1 MDRVR
6 VGVIGVGKMAEIRH
20 LPILAGLPQV
30 ELVAFCDTSAEN
42 LAARGDDY
50 GVAARYADH
59 HEMFEAESLDAV
71 CIFIPPFAHTDAE
84 IIAAQRGI
92 HLFVEKPPTLSMDQA
107 RAINAAIA
115 EGGVISQ
122 VGFNS
127 RYRPSAEVA
136 RERLAGR
143 LVVQALVHRLHGSG
157 ALAWWWKLERFSGGP
172 FVENTIHYV
181 DLLRWL
187 AGEFAGV
194 SAQVIDRPD
203 PTEELDIPLS
213 ICATYALQ
221 SGGVANVT
229 TCAALDRRGHSQFL
243 VVAEGSLYDLSD
255 SHLTVNGEPVA
266 DDGERRNCYEAEF
279 AAFFDAIIS
288 GDRALARSPYDDG
301 ARSLAAVLAA
311 VHSARNAGAWVDL
324 RDPAWSVG

>member
-1 MDRVR
+1 MDRLR

-30 ELVAFCDTSAEN
+30 ELVAFCDTSEEN
-42 LAARGDDY
+42 LAARGEDY

-59 HEMFEAESLDAV
+59 HEMFDAETLDAV

-84 IIAAQRGI
+84 IIAAERAI
-92 HLFVEKPPTLSMDQA
+92 HVFVEKPPTLSMEQA
-107 RAINAAIA
+107 REINAAIKGA
-115 EGGVISQ
+115 GIITQ

-127 RYRPSAEVA
+127 RYRLSAEVA

-143 LVVQALVHRLHGSG
+143 TVVQALVHRLHGSG
-157 ALAWWWKLERFSGGP
+157 ALAWWWKIERFSGGP
-172 FVENTIHYV
+172 FVENTIHHV

-187 AGEFAGV
+187 AGEFTGV

-213 ICATYALQ
+213 ICATYALA

-229 TCAALDRRGHSQFL
+229 TCAALERRGHSQFL
-243 VVAEGSLYDLSD
+243 VVAASSLYDLSD
-255 SHLTVNGEPVA
+255 SHLAIDGERVA

-279 AAFFDAIIS
+279 AAFFDAIVA
-288 GDRALARSPYDDG
+288 GDQSLARSPYDDG
-301 ARSLAAVLAA
+301 ARSLAAVLGA
-311 VHSARNAGAWVDL
+311 VHSARNDGAWVDL
-324 RDPAWSVG
+324 RDPAWAVD

>member
-1 MDRVR
+1 MDRLR

-20 LPILAGLPQV
+20 LPILAELPQV

-42 LAARGDDY
+42 LAARGDEY

-59 HEMFEAESLDAV
+59 HEMFEAETLDAL

-107 RAINAAIA
+107 HKVNAAIA
-115 EGGVISQ
+115 EAGVISQ

-127 RYRPSAEVA
+127 RYRHSAEVA

-143 LVVQALVHRLHGSG
+143 VVTQALVHRLHGSG
-157 ALAWWWKLERFSGGP
+157 ALAWWWKVERFSGGP

-194 SAQVIDRPD
+194 SARVVDRPD

-213 ICATYALQ
+213 ISATFALE
-221 SGGVANVT
+221 SGGVATVT
-229 TCAALDRRGHSQFL
+229 TCAALERAGHAQFL
-243 VVAEGSLYDLSD
+243 VVADGALYDLSD
-255 SHLTVNGEPVA
+255 SSLIIDRERIA

-279 AAFFDAIIS
+279 AAFFDAIIV
-288 GDRALARSPYDDG
+288 GDQSRARSPYQDG
-301 ARSLAAVLAA
+301 ARSLAAVLGA
-311 VHSARNAGAWVDL
+311 VHSARNDGACVDL
-324 RDPAWSVG
+324 RDPAWAVD